1 MVELVLRYAV
11 EAFGLLLCAQL
22 DAIFR
27 NFLAALAM
35 LAGNSAFAGY
45 DCTFVRIASL
55 TLQEQLFGLLFCTV
69 CRKRQYILPYGYT
82 SLMVRR
88 VFS

>member
-55 TLQEQLFGLLFCTV
+55 TLQEQLLAFSSAQSAGS
-69 CRKRQYILPYGYT
+69 T
-82 SLMVRR
+82 SLSCHMVIPP
-88 VFS
+88 